1 MTIPPFFT
9 DLAALIPSL
18 ILDIRYASAG
28 NFIGEP
34 VDGYQA
40 PRGLLTQE
48 AARALAAVQDDL
60 AASGLGL
67 KVFDAYRPARA
78 VRHFVRWARD
88 ADDIR
93 GKAEYYPHLDKP
105 DLFRLGFIAADSAH
119 CRGSTVDLTLIALA
133 SGDELPMGS
142 AFDFFGPESTLNYSG
157 LSPNEFANRERLHAA
172 MAARG
177 FEGFA
182 QEWWH
187 FTLRDEP
194 YPATR
199 FDFPIIRDEGGV

>member
-9 DLAALIPSL
+9 DLAALIPGL
-18 ILDIRYASAG
+18 ITDIRYAGAG

-34 VDGYQA
+34 VDGYHA

-48 AARALAAVQDDL
+48 AAQALAGVQDDL

-67 KVFDAYRPARA
+67 KVFDGYRPVRA
-78 VRHFVRWARD
+78 VQHFVRWAQD
-88 ADDIR
+88 AGDIR
-93 GKAEYYPHLDKP
+93 GKAEFYPHLDKP
-105 DLFRLGFIAADSAH
+105 DLFRLGFISADSAH
-119 CRGSTVDLTLIALA
+119 CRGSTVDLTLVILA
-133 SGDELPMGS
+133 TGDELPMGS
-142 AFDFFGPESTLNYSG
+142 AFDFFGPESCLDYSG
-157 LSPNEFANRERLHAA
+157 LSPNERANRDRLHAA

-177 FEGFA
+177 FEGFE

-187 FTLRDEP
+187 FTLRGEP

-199 FDFPIIRDEGGV
+199 FDFPITRDEGGA